1 MRNKWFALFLCVVM
15 TIPAYAVLKE
25 RDLPK
30 TLGVLRLELQR
41 NYRQQKEMMLQYE
54 HRSADQHAELIN
66 YIKQSE
72 QVSLILYSQKQNFTF
87 DVAYACQEATNLYRR
102 LYQNTMPFDEIK
114 ATLMSEIERYDSL
127 IVSLRALPPAI
138 REDDNTLTAE
148 DSITLNIITDSTK
161 LKSAAT
167 KYVEKEND
175 DKVGLFILSE
185 EDQRYR
191 QDCLTYAIEIKK
203 IMQKLLDSLE
213 DDSYYYSV
221 VKTKISKM
229 YEYAQQR
236 YKELQTS
243 MFANSGQNYFTIIS
257 NAPKYWQY
265 MKEDFNDKYMPLS
278 ENKALRSEWRGGFVL
293 GVTFF
298 MLFFIILAS
307 LLSNLI
313 LRFLPWL
320 TKKILPKFTHKFAAR
335 FHRVM
340 DEETYK
346 RKRGI
351 ITLAF
356 GVLLF
361 AVTVMIVRGFLQ
373 RNIIIM
379 AAEMMIS
386 FAWLVEAILVSLLI
400 RLNGIQI
407 KHGVNTYLPFLWL
420 TLLIIL
426 FRIVLIPNN
435 IINFVCPPILLIFAI
450 WQSIAISKNRFLPL
464 ADLICSGVSL
474 AVIILACVSSWL
486 GYTLLAVQII
496 IWWTFQLA
504 CVETI
509 FCMYD
514 LMKSYE
520 DNVLFRTIFATKRTF
535 ASKRTLLRDEA
546 RNAFSRHLKKGKYIN
561 KSWLYDAVIRVI
573 IPMAAVASVP
583 LSIYLAA
590 GVFEMQ
596 GAFLEQMTMKFQ
608 IQDVAKS
615 VSIMKICII
624 FGCFFLFKYINYL
637 VNASYK
643 MIRVKHKEEIGSESN
658 ETLAKNVIGFI
669 VWGIF
674 ILFALS
680 FLDVPKSGI
689 ELAAA
694 GLATGMGF
702 AMKDLLENF
711 FYGISLMSGR
721 VRVGDYIE
729 CDGIRGQVESIAYQ
743 STQITTSDGSV
754 MAFLNS
760 ALFSKNFKNLT
771 RNHNYELQ
779 SVQVGVEYGCNIEDV
794 RKMLVK
800 SLNKLR
806 TKTADG
812 REIVDPLREIEVRF
826 ENFGES
832 SVDLKVIMW
841 ALVDQK
847 YTFLAKAKEVIYD
860 TLNKN
865 GINIPFP
872 QRDLYIKNIEKIE
885 KKV

>member
-1 MRNKWFALFLCVVM
+1 MKNKLFALLLCVVIA
-15 TIPAYAVLKE
+15 IPAYAVLKE
-25 RDLPK
+25 RDLPR

-41 NYRQQKEMMLQYE
+41 NYRQQKEMMMQYE
-54 HRSADQHAELIN
+54 HRSADQHAKLIN
-66 YIKQSE
+66 YIQQSE

-87 DVAYACQEATNLYRR
+87 DVAYACQEATNLYRS
-102 LYQNTMPFDEIK
+102 LHQNTMPFDKIK
-114 ATLMSEIERYDSL
+114 ATLLSEVERYDSL
-127 IVSLRALPPAI
+127 IVSLKALPPAI
-138 REDDNTLTAE
+138 REDDNVLTAE
-148 DSITLNIITDSTK
+148 DSITLNIITDSTQ
-161 LKSAAT
+161 LEGAT
-167 KYVEKEND
+167 PKYVEKAND
-175 DKVGLFILSE
+175 DKMGLFILSE

-213 DDSYYYSV
+213 GDSYYYSV

-236 YKELQTS
+236 YKELQSS
-243 MFANSGQNYFTIIS
+243 MFANSGINYFIILS

-265 MKEDFNDKYMPLS
+265 MQEDFNDKYMPLS
-278 ENKALRSEWRGGFVL
+278 DKKELRSEWRGGFVL
-293 GVTFF
+293 GVSFF
-298 MLFFIILAS
+298 MLFFIIVAT

-313 LRFLPWL
+313 IRFIPWL
-320 TKKILPKFTHKFAAR
+320 TKKIVPKFAHKFASR
-335 FHRVM
+335 FHRLM
-340 DEETYK
+340 NEETYK
-346 RKRGI
+346 KKRGT

-361 AVTVMIVRGFLQ
+361 AVTVMIVRGFLH

-407 KHGVNTYLPFLWL
+407 KHGVNTYMPFLWL
-420 TLLIIL
+420 ALLIIL

-435 IINFVCPPILLIFAI
+435 IINFVCPPILLIFVI
-450 WQSIAISKNRFLPL
+450 WQSVAIRKNRFLPL
-464 ADLICSGVSL
+464 SDLICSGVSL
-474 AVIILACVSSWL
+474 AVIVIACVSSWL

-509 FCMYD
+509 FCLYD

-520 DNVLFRTIFATKRTF
+520 DNVLFRKIFAARRSFTSKKLLLKDKARGAF
-535 ASKRTLLRDEA
+535 A
-546 RNAFSRHLKKGKYIN
+546 RHLKKGKYIN
-561 KSWLYDAVIRVI
+561 KSWLYDAVIRVL
-573 IPMAAVASVP
+573 IPIAAVVSVP

-596 GAFLEQMTMKFQ
+596 GAFFEQMTTKFQ
-608 IQDVAKS
+608 IQDVARS

-624 FGCFFLFKYINYL
+624 FECFFLFKYINYL

-643 MIRVKHKEEIGSESN
+643 MIRVKHKDEIGSESN
-658 ETLAKNVIGFI
+658 ETLAKNVIGFL
-669 VWGIF
+669 VWGIY

-680 FLDVPKSGI
+680 YLDVPKSGI

-729 CDGIRGQVESIAYQ
+729 CDGIRGQVESITYQ

-779 SVQVGVEYGCNIEDV
+779 SVQVGVKYGSNIGDV
-794 RKMLVK
+794 RKMIIK
-800 SLNKLR
+800 SLDKLKI
-806 TKTADG
+806 KTSDG
-812 REIVDPLREIEVRF
+812 RDMIDPHRDIEVRF

-832 SVDLKVIMW
+832 SVDLKVIIW

-847 YTFLAKAKEVIYD
+847 YVFLAKAKEVIYD

-865 GINIPFP
+865 GISIPFP
-872 QRDLYIKNIEKIE
+872 QRDLYIKNFEKIE
-885 KKV
+885 KKA